1 MSPNERILLKS
12 AFKKTLRNCAGKFI
26 YTVRPDQKDLG

>member
-1 MSPNERILLKS
+1 MTLSERILLKS
-12 AFKKTLRNCAGKFI
+12 AFKKTLRNRAGRFI